1 MDRSSSRSLS
11 HKGNAGKAEPAA
23 DEAASPKLQR
33 GPSTLQLLT
42 AAARAYLDS
51 SVHGS
56 RRGAAASAAPAPAG
70 SGSSGGGSSG
80 ARQVADD
87 SSASRRGQQQGLAGF
102 QAQLAAIADGSGD
115 SSSGGAGGSSHSSGG
130 LVEAEGRRRGSSAA
144 ALAVGAAPRSSCA
157 QSGLSPTAS
166 GAAPSLAAGLACPLG
181 SHGVPPLP
189 AGVPAGAAGGSAPVT
204 RASSRLDP
212 TPRTSFQA
220 DVPSSS
226 SPRARSMFLEGSP
239 GMEGIRA
246 PVVVRRRSVDNPLFP
261 PAGEKGGRAG
271 CGREGSCGRPGMLTN
286 AAWQRQG
293 LAERRP
299 GLHGAGMKQAAHPPA
314 GCWREEA
321 GRSGGLCSTAALAA
335 LPEIFLCPVPAHR
348 RVLFC

>member
-11 HKGNAGKAEPAA
+11 HKGNAGKAELPA

-157 QSGLSPTAS
+157 QSGLSPAAS
-166 GAAPSLAAGLACPLG
+166 GAAPSLAAGLAGPLG

-226 SPRARSMFLEGSP
+226 SPCARSMFLEGSP
-239 GMEGIRA
+239 GIEGIRA

-261 PAGEKGGRAG
+261 PAGEKGRTAG
-271 CGREGSCGRPGMLTN
+271 CGREGSCGRPGMPTN

-293 LAERRP
+293 L
-299 GLHGAGMKQAAHPPA
+299 
-314 GCWREEA
+314 
-321 GRSGGLCSTAALAA
+321 GRSGA
-335 LPEIFLCPVPAHR
+335 PA
-348 RVLFC
+348 FMEQA